1 MRALLLP
8 LMLVAALTACG
19 EARNQGDALAAEPAR
34 LAGRFKPISAS
45 AYSAGEV
52 GVERAGL
59 AFASGAA
66 LFTRTL
72 EPRRA
77 LDLTARGG
85 QSYAAL
91 IAGAGDLNV
100 ELRRVIDATSPDLL
114 CAERPTYVALI
125 YGERAMSLTMLVFS
139 GAEAPGPS
147 ASDTALC
154 ASYRYSA
161 LHGARTQ
168 VGVVL
173 W

>member
-1 MRALLLP
+1 
-8 LMLVAALTACG
+8 
-19 EARNQGDALAAEPAR
+19 EARNQGAEAPEPAS
-34 LAGRFKPISAS
+34 LAGRYKPAS
-45 AYSAGEV
+45 ETALNAGAIDV
-52 GVERAGL
+52 QRAGL
-59 AFASGAA
+59 SFANGAA

-77 LDLTARGG
+77 VDLTARDG

-91 IAGAGDLNV
+91 IAGAGDLEV
-100 ELRRVIDATSPDLL
+100 ELRRVIDSTAPDRI
-114 CAERPTYVALI
+114 CAERPTYAALI
-125 YGERAMSLTMLVFS
+125 YGERATGFTLLVFS
-139 GAEAPGPS
+139 GAEAPGPN

>member
-19 EARNQGDALAAEPAR
+19 EARSQGAEAAETAH
-34 LAGRFKPISAS
+34 LAGRFKPAS
-45 AYSAGEV
+45 QAALAAGEV
-52 GVERAGL
+52 GIERAGL
-59 AFASGAA
+59 IFSGGAA

-72 EPRRA
+72 EPRSA

-91 IAGAGDLNV
+91 VAGAGDLNV
-100 ELRRVIDATSPDLL
+100 ELRRVIDATTPEII
-114 CAERPTYVALI
+114 CTERPTYVALV
-125 YGERAMSLTMLVFS
+125 YADRATSLEMLVFS
-139 GAEAPGPS
+139 GAEAPGPNARDS
-147 ASDTALC
+147 ALC

-161 LHGARTQ
+161 MHGARTQ